1 MVKRKNRL
9 TITDVAK
16 SVGVVTK
23 TIIRWERSG
32 KVKKAKR
39 DWRGWRVYAQ
49 EDLENIRRFYDSL
62 YVS

>member
-9 TITDVAK
+9 TITDVAA
-16 SVGVVTK
+16 SIGVVTK

-39 DWRGWRVYAQ
+39 DLRGWRVYAQ
-49 EDLENIRRFYDSL
+49 EDLETIRRFYDSL